1 MLFISN
7 GEQTVTAVVN
17 SVFADLFYGFVG
29 LIMNQITIIHDFY
42 FVYVITMLN
51 SLRINLMQGEE
62 ETVENFFIE
71 TVD

>member
-1 MLFISN
+1 
-7 GEQTVTAVVN
+7 
-17 SVFADLFYGFVG
+17 
-29 LIMNQITIIHDFY
+29 MNQITIIHDFY